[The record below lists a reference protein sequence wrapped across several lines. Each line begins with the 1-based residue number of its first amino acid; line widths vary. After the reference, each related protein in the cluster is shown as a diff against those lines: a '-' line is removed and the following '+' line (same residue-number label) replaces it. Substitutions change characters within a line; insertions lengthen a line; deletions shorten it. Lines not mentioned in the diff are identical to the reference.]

1 MASSPGLNFLIAKY
15 LRGLP
20 NSNLAN
26 EFVQSL
32 EQNNLLPST
41 HNWNGVERQ
50 ISFSELEQQY
60 AHVPDNHLFHLLE
73 NVMSYVE
80 QGIGKRFGSLSTFLL
95 QLDPTCFLENKQK
108 KSSTRKYNMFTT
120 AYHPCKYLSNPTNR
134 NMQIIL
140 REREYFGRTLSVKQ
154 LPASDLY
161 QRMNMRLKVIAH
173 KASIYCI
180 AFDRTGTYALSG
192 ADDFLLKMWHVHT
205 GRLLATF
212 RGHSKEICDIDV
224 NFENTLVASASLDK
238 KVRVW
243 NLKTTKMECVLHGH
257 QSGINATKFSPFCK
271 TDDRWLA
278 SVGHDGSICFWKY
291 PIGTTDFEPRPIK
304 FVEKSRAGAQ
314 MLCLSFSPGGY
325 FVAAGSSDSV
335 IRVYS
340 FHTYSPL
347 KICELDRHTSVVET
361 LCYSH
366 LTNSFISGSKDGTAR
381 IWRYEQQ
388 TWRAI
393 VLNYNDDSDKNNND
407 SNNHLTAVSNKVIPV
422 TIVSWSCTDRHVAT
436 AYENGLIK
444 VWEPNQ
450 GTLVNELKKHEK
462 TVFVLECHPTNER
475 LLCSA
480 GHDGLLV
487 IWDMVDGRVIKSFLN
502 DQYID
507 IPCSIPYSEA
517 KWSPHCDVICT
528 TDLCGQI
535 CFFGLGTDTRYNK
548 TQIEQFFHNDLRPV
562 IRDSNDDVL
571 DEQQQLPPHLLPPP
585 YLIDD
590 HGHAYSYDIQRCVPG
605 RENYSQNDNTAT
617 VVNHEY
623 LEDLIIAEPMTTP
636 GMTSAFMTRKFGS
649 TTLKIN
655 RFFLHNINFYLETV
669 DLSTFR
675 LNIDKKQTFVY
686 HRNLT
691 SPLNEAELEYSES
704 IRDARYDEERIA
716 YEREYLK
723 KIDHRDLYESSPI
736 KKRTTRNVI
745 KMRQEELLKKVPH
758 NVEVA
763 INRLTTRALYDSD
776 KEDKTDLSDDQY
788 SPNAVIPLGDSEMS
802 GGGDDDSV
810 STDEDL
816 VVTTT
821 RTTGIMT
828 RTGQQRRVQRHRNL
842 SPDEDDDEDDEED
855 EDKRERENRQVQE
868 AKTQHRRRNKL
879 KRLKKRREQVKTKKE
894 EFENKHEL
902 ELNYSSDFK
911 PPDWLTRILAKC
923 SPYIPQIGD
932 TVMYFI
938 QGHELYINEV
948 KDKKMYEIDEKTLPW
963 NKCESIDAVECATV
977 IGVSIS
983 FSDKQPPRVIN
994 VRLQLLNPDTLEA
1007 TSKRISVKF
1016 HDIDGIADFIILK
1029 QYYDQAVQREWKA
1042 GDNFRCF
1049 IDDTWWPGT
1058 IVKREAFDPR
1068 HETSPFQ
1075 CYIIRWDNGENE
1087 ERLSP
1092 WDIFECDDSPSESS
1106 ESNLTKMPS
1115 YQPVAD
1121 EWPSHG
1127 IDEERERLLN
1137 GFDTLIQMDITV
1149 QFRAPVQLA
1158 WYPVVIAYPIDL
1170 GTIRERIS
1178 NGYYRR
1184 SNALKWDVKKIEE
1197 NAKNFNEKGSQ
1208 IIEQVKLVTK
1218 ILLKYI
1224 DDHNCNDINIIYQRA
1239 LHSEQVSLPMSTSWT
1254 EEWLDDCQTILNDI
1268 LSQPGSDLLRYPI
1281 DENEYPDYERIIK
1294 TPICFD
1300 DIQTKLHQNPC
1311 GYRHSREFIA
1321 DCHLIFQNAL
1331 TYADPEMIN
1340 VVRHLGPWFDQRVA
1354 IFDRRQRR
1362 TNPQYTSEMTT
1373 RRRDLQN
1380 SSADE
1385 NNVYTTTGD
1394 LLPSLPITTAA
1405 AAAAAT
1411 ATTTTTTTT
1420 TTTAVAVTTS
1430 SSSRQN
1436 RRTQFSPTALTADRR
1451 HSHFNRASTVNNHSV
1466 TSQQQ
1471 NSDDDD
1477 MDDDNESVSTRS
1489 TQPISLTSFINPIAH
1504 DHNIGVGLSL
1514 RQTRQRLHAN
1524 ESNSS
1529 WPTRTRYSTRS
1540 TASNR
1545 HHNDDYDNRSQQPSS
1560 SSRILSASDDD
1571 DNDNNDISSNSKRN
1585 RIERSDRR
1593 ITSINRPNYKID
1605 SDDHEDDEDEE
1616 ENDDDHQQKPNKTNG
1631 TNNNQEDIEQT
1642 EKDNDKSKLRTD
1654 DEDYEPPGS
1663 HGGEEDE
1670 DEDPNELLSTRQ
1682 KDDDSDSDFQLNE
1695 PSQHRRTNTN
1705 GNRVRKLRSTTNRP
1719 SPPLPNQNNKRK
1731 RSTIRTRSSS
1741 SESDSSDSNVNT
1753 TQKTRTRS
1761 RRRVTVNRKS
1771 SFAEDISD
1779 EDQDEEGENRR
1790 RPRTTQP
1797 TRVSKR
1803 GRVLKQRLLSE

>member
-20 NSNLAN
+20 NSNVAN
-26 EFVQSL
+26 DFIQTL

-41 HNWNGVERQ
+41 RNWNGVERQ

-60 AHVPDNHLFHLLE
+60 SYIPDDHLFRLLE

-95 QLDPTCFLENKQK
+95 QMDPTCFLENKQK
-108 KSSTRKYNMFTT
+108 KSYNRKYNMFTT

-134 NMQIIL
+134 NIQIIL

-154 LPASDLY
+154 LPSSDLY

-212 RGHSKEICDIDV
+212 RGHSKEICDIDI

-291 PIGTTDFEPRPIK
+291 RIGTTDFEPRPIK

-361 LCYSH
+361 ICYSH

-388 TWRAI
+388 SWRAI
-393 VLNYNDDSDKNNND
+393 VLNYYDDVEKNND
-407 SNNHLTAVSNKVIPV
+407 SNNHSTSVSNKVIPV

-444 VWEPNQ
+444 IWEPNQ
-450 GTLVNELKKHEK
+450 GTLLNELKKHEK

-487 IWDMVDGRVIKSFLN
+487 IWDMMDGRVIKSFLN

-535 CFFGLGTDTRYNK
+535 CFFGLGTDTRYNQ
-548 TQIEQFFHNDLRPV
+548 TQIEQFFHNDLRPL
-562 IRDSNDDVL
+562 IRDSNDNVL
-571 DEQQQLPPHLLPPP
+571 DEQQQIPPHLLPPP

-590 HGHAYSYDIQRCVPG
+590 HGHAYSYDIQKHVPG

-636 GMTSAFMTRKFGS
+636 AMTSTFMARKF
-649 TTLKIN
+649 
-655 RFFLHNINFYLETV
+655 ETI
-669 DLSTFR
+669 DISTFR
-675 LNIDKKQTFVY
+675 LNIEKKQTFVY
-686 HRNLT
+686 HRNLIP
-691 SPLNEAELEYSES
+691 SLNESELEYSES
-704 IRDARYDEERIA
+704 IRDARYDDERIT

-723 KIDHRDLYESSPI
+723 KADHRDLYDSSPI
-736 KKRTTRNVI
+736 KKRTTRNVV

-788 SPNAVIPLGDSEMS
+788 SPNATVPVGDSEMS

-821 RTTGIMT
+821 TRTTGIVT

-842 SPDEDDDEDDEED
+842 SPDEDDDDN
-855 EDKRERENRQVQE
+855 DKHEHENRQVQE

-902 ELNYSSDFK
+902 ELNYSPDFK
-911 PPDWLTRILAKC
+911 PPDWLTRTMAKC

-932 TVMYFI
+932 IVMYFI

-963 NKCESIDAVECATV
+963 NKCESLDAVECATV

-1007 TSKRISVKF
+1007 TSRRISVKF
-1016 HDIDGIADFIILK
+1016 HDVDGIADFIILK
-1029 QYYDQAVQREWKA
+1029 QHYVQALQREWKT
-1042 GDNFRCF
+1042 GDHFRCF

-1058 IVKREAFDPR
+1058 IVKREAFDIR
-1068 HETSPFQ
+1068 HENSPFQ

-1092 WDIFECDDSPSESS
+1092 WDIFECEDSPCESN

-1115 YQPVAD
+1115 YQPATD
-1121 EWPSHG
+1121 EWPLHG
-1127 IDEERERLLN
+1127 VDNERERLLK
-1137 GFDTLIQMDITV
+1137 GIDTLMQMDVTE

-1170 GTIRERIS
+1170 GTIRERIF

-1184 SNALKWDVKKIEE
+1184 SNALKWDVKKMEE

-1208 IIEQVKLVTK
+1208 IIEQVKIVTK
-1218 ILLKYI
+1218 VLLKYI
-1224 DDHNCNDINIIYQRA
+1224 DDYNCNDINLIYQRA
-1239 LHSEQVSLPMSTSWT
+1239 LHSEQISLPISSSWN

-1268 LSQPGSDLLRYPI
+1268 LSQSGSDLLRHPI

-1300 DIQTKLHQNPC
+1300 DIQAKLNQTPC
-1311 GYRHSREFIA
+1311 GYKHSREFIA

-1362 TNPQYTSEMTT
+1362 SNHQYTTEMTT

-1380 SSADE
+1380 SSTDE
-1385 NNVYTTTGD
+1385 NNVYTTGD
-1394 LLPSLPITTAA
+1394 APLAA
-1405 AAAAAT
+1405 

-1420 TTTAVAVTTS
+1420 TTTS

-1436 RRTQFSPTALTADRR
+1436 RRTQFSPTTLTTDRR
-1451 HSHFNRASTVNNHSV
+1451 HSHFNRLSSLNNHSV
-1466 TSQQQ
+1466 ISQQQ

-1477 MDDDNESVSTRS
+1477 MDDNESVSTQS
-1489 TQPISLTSFINPIAH
+1489 TQPISLTSFIHTTTTTTTN
-1504 DHNIGVGLSL
+1504 DHNTGANLSL
-1514 RQTRQRLHAN
+1514 RQTRQRMTTN
-1524 ESNSS
+1524 ENNST
-1529 WPTRTRYSTRS
+1529 WQTRTRYSTRS

-1545 HHNDDYDNRSQQPSS
+1545 NHSDDYDSRSQQQQN
-1560 SSRILSASDDD
+1560 LSASDDD
-1571 DNDNNDISSNSKRN
+1571 NDISSNSKRN

-1605 SDDHEDDEDEE
+1605 SDEHEDE
-1616 ENDDDHQQKPNKTNG
+1616 DDDDDDDDDNNNQQKTTKTNI
-1631 TNNNQEDIEQT
+1631 TNDNQEDIEQT
-1642 EKDNDKSKLRTD
+1642 KKDNDKSKEKTD
-1654 DEDYEPPGS
+1654 DEDYEPPIYRDD
-1663 HGGEEDE
+1663 EDE
-1670 DEDPNELLSTRQ
+1670 DEDHNDLISPRQ
-1682 KDDDSDSDFQLNE
+1682 KDDDDSDSDYQLDG
-1695 PSQHRRTNTN
+1695 PSQHRRTNIN

-1741 SESDSSDSNVNT
+1741 ETDSTDLHVNIT
-1753 TQKTRTRS
+1753 YKTRTRT

-1771 SFAEDISD
+1771 SFAEDFSD
-1779 EDQDEEGENRR
+1779 EEHDEEDENRR

>member
-15 LRGLP
+15 LRELP

-26 EFVQSL
+26 EFIQTL
-32 EQNNLLPST
+32 ETNNLLPST
-41 HNWNGVERQ
+41 RNWNGVERQ
-50 ISFSELEQQY
+50 ISFQELEQQY
-60 AHVPDNHLFHLLE
+60 SHVPNNHLPHLLD

-80 QGIGKRFGSLSTFLL
+80 QGIGKRFGSLTTFLL

-108 KSSTRKYNMFTT
+108 TSFSRKYNMFKT

-154 LPASDLY
+154 LPSSDLY

-205 GRLLATF
+205 GRLMATF

-278 SVGHDGSICFWKY
+278 SVGSEGSICFWKY
-291 PIGTTDFEPRPIK
+291 QIGTTEFEPRPIK

-347 KICELDRHTSVVET
+347 KICELDRHTNVVET
-361 LCYSH
+361 LCYAH
-366 LTNSFISGSKDGTAR
+366 LSNSFISGSKDGTAR

-388 TWRAI
+388 SWRAI
-393 VLNYNDDSDKNNND
+393 VLNYSNDSDKNNND
-407 SNNHLTAVSNKVIPV
+407 SNNHVTTVNNKVIPV
-422 TIVSWSCTDRHVAT
+422 TIVSWSCTDRSVAT

-444 VWEPNQ
+444 IWEPNH
-450 GTLVNELKKHEK
+450 GTLLNELKKHEK
-462 TVFVLECHPTNER
+462 TVFVLECHPTNDR

-487 IWDMVDGRVIKSFLN
+487 IWDMVDGRVIKCFLN

-507 IPCSIPYSEA
+507 IPNSIPYSEA
-517 KWSPHCDVICT
+517 KWSPTYDVICT

-535 CFFGLGTDTRYNK
+535 CFFGLGSDTRYNK

-562 IRDSNDDVL
+562 IRDSNDNVL
-571 DEQQQLPPHLLPPP
+571 DEQQQIPPHLLPPP

-590 HGHAYSYDIQRCVPG
+590 HGHAYSYEIQRSVPG

-623 LEDLIIAEPMTTP
+623 LEDLIIAEPVTTP
-636 GMTSAFMTRKFGS
+636 AMTSVYMSRKF
-649 TTLKIN
+649 
-655 RFFLHNINFYLETV
+655 ETI
-669 DLSTFR
+669 DLSTFG

-686 HRNLT
+686 HRDFI
-691 SPLNEAELEYSES
+691 PQLNEAELEHSE
-704 IRDARYDEERIA
+704 IFRDARYDDERLG

-723 KIDHRDLYESSPI
+723 KANHGDSYESSPV

-745 KMRQEELLKKVPH
+745 KMRQEELLRKVPH
-758 NVEVA
+758 NMEVA

-788 SPNAVIPLGDSEMS
+788 SPNATAPFGDSEMS

-816 VVTTT
+816 VATTS

-842 SPDEDDDEDDEED
+842 SPDEDDDDDDENKHEH
-855 EDKRERENRQVQE
+855 EYRQVQL

-902 ELNYSSDFK
+902 ELNYSTDFK
-911 PPDWLTRILAKC
+911 PPEWLTRTTAQC

-932 TVMYFI
+932 MVMYFV

-963 NKCESIDAVECATV
+963 NKNEPLDAVECATV
-977 IGVSIS
+977 IGVSVS

-1007 TSKRISVKF
+1007 TSRRISVKF
-1016 HDIDGIADFIILK
+1016 HDVDGIADFIILK
-1029 QYYDQAVQREWKA
+1029 QYYDQAIKREWTT
-1042 GDNFRCF
+1042 GDHFRCF

-1058 IVKREAFDPR
+1058 IVKREAFDPL
-1068 HETSPFQ
+1068 HENSPFQ

-1092 WDIFECDDSPSESS
+1092 WDIFECDDSSD
-1106 ESNLTKMPS
+1106 ESNLVKLPS
-1115 YQPVAD
+1115 YQPTPD
-1121 EWPSHG
+1121 EWPG
-1127 IDEERERLLN
+1127 DDVDDERERLLK
-1137 GFDTLIQMDITV
+1137 GIDTLIQMDV
-1149 QFRAPVQLA
+1149 AKQFREPVQLA

-1170 GTIRERIS
+1170 GTIRERLS

-1184 SNALKWDVKKIEE
+1184 SNALKWDVKKMEE

-1208 IIEQVKLVTK
+1208 IIEQVKMVTK

-1224 DDHNCNDINIIYQRA
+1224 DDYNCDDIDVIYQRS
-1239 LHSEQVSLPMSTSWT
+1239 LHSEQVPLPISSSSWN
-1254 EEWLDDCQTILNDI
+1254 EEWLDDYQTILNDI
-1268 LSQPGSDLLRYPI
+1268 LSQPGSELLRYPI

-1300 DIQTKLHQNPC
+1300 DVQAKLNQTPC

-1321 DCHLIFQNAL
+1321 DCHLIFQNAI
-1331 TYADPEMIN
+1331 TYADPEMIE
-1340 VVRHLGPWFDQRVA
+1340 VVKQLGPWFDRRVA

-1362 TNPQYTSEMTT
+1362 SNNQYTSEMTT
-1373 RRRDLQN
+1373 RRRELQN

-1385 NNVYTTTGD
+1385 NNIYTTED
-1394 LLPSLPITTAA
+1394 APAPA
-1405 AAAAAT
+1405 
-1411 ATTTTTTTT
+1411 
-1420 TTTAVAVTTS
+1420 TTS

-1436 RRTQFSPTALTADRR
+1436 RRTQFSPTTLTTDRR
-1451 HSHFNRASTVNNHSV
+1451 HSHFNRISTVNNQSR
-1466 TSQQQ
+1466 TTQEQ
-1471 NSDDDD
+1471 NSDED
-1477 MDDDNESVSTRS
+1477 DDDNESVSTQS
-1489 TQPISLTSFINPIAH
+1489 TQAVSLTSFIHTTTTTTTN
-1504 DHNIGVGLSL
+1504 DMNLSL
-1514 RQTRQRLHAN
+1514 RQTRQRMHTN
-1524 ESNSS
+1524 ENTNNTTWS
-1529 WPTRTRYSTRS
+1529 TRTRYSTRS

-1545 HHNDDYDNRSQQPSS
+1545 NLNENSNDRQQQQSS
-1560 SSRILSASDDD
+1560 SARTLSPSDDD
-1571 DNDNNDISSNSKRN
+1571 DDDDNDISSNSKRN
-1585 RIERSDRR
+1585 RMERSDRR
-1593 ITSINRPNYKID
+1593 ISSVNRPNYKID
-1605 SDDHEDDEDEE
+1605 SDEHEDEDDDDEE
-1616 ENDDDHQQKPNKTNG
+1616 DDDNQQKTN
-1631 TNNNQEDIEQT
+1631 TTVDHQEDMEQT
-1642 EKDNDKSKLRTD
+1642 EKDDNKATDKVD
-1654 DEDYEPPGS
+1654 DEDYEPS
-1663 HGGEEDE
+1663 AALEEDEEEEEEDE
-1670 DEDPNELLSTRQ
+1670 DNDVVSAR
-1682 KDDDSDSDFQLNE
+1682 KKDDDDDSDSDFQLDG

-1731 RSTIRTRSSS
+1731 RSTVRTRSST
-1741 SESDSSDSNVNT
+1741 ESDTTDSHANQT
-1753 TQKTRTRS
+1753 YKTRTRS
-1761 RRRVTVNRKS
+1761 RRRITGNKKPS
-1771 SFAEDISD
+1771 LQEDFTDDDDD
-1779 EDQDEEGENRR
+1779 EDQDEEEDENRR
-1790 RPRTTQP
+1790 RPRTTQA

>member
-15 LRGLP
+15 LRELP
-20 NSNLAN
+20 NPTLAN
-26 EFVQSL
+26 EFIQTL
-32 EQNNLLPST
+32 EKNNLLPST
-41 HNWNGVERQ
+41 RNWNGVQRQ
-50 ISFSELEQQY
+50 ISFQELEQQY
-60 AHVPDNHLFHLLE
+60 NHVPDNHLPQLLE

-108 KSSTRKYNMFTT
+108 TSSSRQYNMFRT
-120 AYHPCKYLSNPTNR
+120 AYHPCKYLTNPTNR
-134 NMQIIL
+134 NMQLIL
-140 REREYFGRTLSVKQ
+140 REREYFGRTVSVQK
-154 LPASDLY
+154 LPSSDLY
-161 QRMNMRLKVIAH
+161 QRMNMRLKVVAH
-173 KASIYCI
+173 KASVYCI

-205 GRLLATF
+205 GRLMATF

-238 KVRVW
+238 KVRIW
-243 NLKTTKMECVLHGH
+243 NLNTTKMECVLHGH

-278 SVGHDGSICFWKY
+278 SVGSEGSICFWKY
-291 PIGTTDFEPRPIK
+291 HVGETEFESRPIK

-347 KICELDRHTSVVET
+347 KICELDRHTNVVET
-361 LCYSH
+361 ICYSH
-366 LTNSFISGSKDGTAR
+366 LSNSFISGSKDGTAR

-388 TWRAI
+388 SWRAI
-393 VLNYNDDSDKNNND
+393 VLNYNNDADKTNHDSGNHVSTVNNK
-407 SNNHLTAVSNKVIPV
+407 LIPV
-422 TIVSWSCTDRHVAT
+422 TIVSWSCTDQCVAT

-444 VWEPNQ
+444 IWEPNN

-475 LLCSA
+475 ILCSA
-480 GHDGLLV
+480 GHDGLLI
-487 IWDMVDGRVIKSFLN
+487 IWDMVDGRAIKYFLN

-507 IPCSIPYSEA
+507 IPNSIPYSEA
-517 KWSPHCDVICT
+517 KWSPNCDVICT

-548 TQIEQFFHNDLRPV
+548 TQIEQYFHNDLRPLL
-562 IRDSNDDVL
+562 RDSNDNVL
-571 DEQQQLPPHLLPPP
+571 DEQQQVPPHLLPPP
-585 YLIDD
+585 FLIDD
-590 HGHAYSYDIQRCVPG
+590 HGHAYSPDIQKFVPG

-623 LEDLIIAEPMTTP
+623 LEDLIIAEPLTTP
-636 GMTSAFMTRKFGS
+636 AMTSAYMTRKF
-649 TTLKIN
+649 
-655 RFFLHNINFYLETV
+655 ETI

-686 HRNLT
+686 HRNFIPPM
-691 SPLNEAELEYSES
+691 SRAELERSGAVRET
-704 IRDARYDEERIA
+704 RYDEERAA

-723 KIDHRDLYESSPI
+723 KADHGDSYESSPV

-745 KMRQEELLKKVPH
+745 KMRQEELLKRVPH

-788 SPNAVIPLGDSEMS
+788 SPNATVPFGDSGMS
-802 GGGDDDSV
+802 GGDDDSV
-810 STDEDL
+810 STDEEL
-816 VVTTT
+816 VVSTS
-821 RTTGIMT
+821 RITGIMT

-842 SPDEDDDEDDEED
+842 SPDEDDDDDDDEDTHEH
-855 EDKRERENRQVQE
+855 ENRRVQE
-868 AKTQHRRRNKL
+868 AKTQHRRRNKW

-894 EFENKHEL
+894 EFENKDDL
-902 ELNYSSDFK
+902 ELNYSPDFK
-911 PPDWLTRILAKC
+911 PPDWLTRTTAQC

-932 TVMYFI
+932 TVMYFV

-963 NKCESIDAVECATV
+963 NKSESLDAVECATV

-994 VRLQLLNPDTLEA
+994 VRLQLLDPNTLEA
-1007 TSKRISVKF
+1007 TSQRLSVKF
-1016 HDIDGIADFIILK
+1016 HDVDGIADFIILK
-1029 QYYDQAVQREWKA
+1029 QHYDHALQRDWEA
-1042 GDNFRCF
+1042 GDRFRCF

-1058 IVKREAFDPR
+1058 IVKREPFDQLR
-1068 HETSPFQ
+1068 ENSPFQ

-1092 WDIFECDDSPSESS
+1092 WDIFEFDDTSS
-1106 ESNLTKMPS
+1106 ESPITKMPA
-1115 YQPVAD
+1115 YQPTAD
-1121 EWPSHG
+1121 DWAVHDVDG
-1127 IDEERERLLN
+1127 ERERLLS
-1137 GFDTLIQMDITV
+1137 GIDTLMQMDV
-1149 QFRAPVQLA
+1149 SEQFRAPVQLA

-1184 SNALKWDVKKIEE
+1184 SNALKWDVKKMEE

-1208 IIEQVKLVTK
+1208 IIEKVKIITK

-1224 DDHNCNDINIIYQRA
+1224 DDYNCTDINVIYHRS
-1239 LHSEQVSLPMSTSWT
+1239 LHAEQTPLPLSTSCN
-1254 EEWLDDCQTILNDI
+1254 EDWLDDCQMILNDI
-1268 LSQPGSDLLRYPI
+1268 LSQSGSDLLRYPI

-1300 DIQTKLHQNPC
+1300 DVQAKLSQTPC

-1340 VVRHLGPWFDQRVA
+1340 VVRHLGPW
-1354 IFDRRQRR
+1354 
-1362 TNPQYTSEMTT
+1362 E
-1373 RRRDLQN
+1373 LQN
-1380 SSADE
+1380 SSTDE
-1385 NNVYTTTGD
+1385 NNLDNTGEA
-1394 LLPSLPITTAA
+1394 LTAITTAE
-1405 AAAAAT
+1405 
-1411 ATTTTTTTT
+1411 
-1420 TTTAVAVTTS
+1420 S

-1436 RRTQFSPTALTADRR
+1436 RRTQFPPAGLTTDRR
-1451 HSHFNRASTVNNHSV
+1451 HSHFNRLSSANNHS
-1466 TSQQQ
+1466 TTTTTTQEQ
-1471 NSDDDD
+1471 NSDD
-1477 MDDDNESVSTRS
+1477 DDDNESVSTQS
-1489 TQPISLTSFINPIAH
+1489 TQPVSLTSFVHTTTSHDIN
-1504 DHNIGVGLSL
+1504 LSL
-1514 RQTRQRLHAN
+1514 RQTRQRMNTN
-1524 ESNSS
+1524 ENNTNNSWQS
-1529 WPTRTRYSTRS
+1529 RTRYSTRS
-1540 TASNR
+1540 IASNR
-1545 HHNDDYDNRSQQPSS
+1545 NLNEDSDDRHQQPTT
-1560 SSRILSASDDD
+1560 SSRMLSASDDD
-1571 DNDNNDISSNSKRN
+1571 DDDNDISSNSKRN
-1585 RIERSDRR
+1585 RIERGDRR
-1593 ITSINRPNYKID
+1593 ISSVNRPNYKID
-1605 SDDHEDDEDEE
+1605 SDEHEDD
-1616 ENDDDHQQKPNKTNG
+1616 DDNQQKANTTNDKI
-1631 TNNNQEDIEQT
+1631 EDMEQA
-1642 EKDNDKSKLRTD
+1642 EKDHDKSKGMSMDILLNNNCIYSADKND
-1654 DEDYEPPGS
+1654 DEDYEPPTALVDEEE
-1663 HGGEEDE
+1663 EEDE
-1670 DEDPNELLSTRQ
+1670 EEDDDQNGVGSPQQ
-1682 KDDDSDSDFQLNE
+1682 KDDDSDSDFQLDE
-1695 PSQHRRTNTN
+1695 PSQHRRANTN

-1731 RSTIRTRSSS
+1731 RSVVRTRSSTDT
-1741 SESDSSDSNVNT
+1741 DSTDSNVN
-1753 TQKTRTRS
+1753 QGYKTRTRS
-1761 RRRVTVNRKS
+1761 RRRATTSKKS
-1771 SFAEDISD
+1771 THAEDFSD
-1779 EDQDEEGENRR
+1779 EDEDEEDENRR